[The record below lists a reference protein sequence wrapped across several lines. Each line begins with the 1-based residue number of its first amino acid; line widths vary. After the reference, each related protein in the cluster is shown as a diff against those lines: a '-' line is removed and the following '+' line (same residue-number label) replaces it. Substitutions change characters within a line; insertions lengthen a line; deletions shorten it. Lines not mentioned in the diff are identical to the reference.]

1 MTSSFSQRTWR
12 SMHVHLVLE
21 KVREVGLYVKLKKC
35 EFHQSKEEL
44 LGYIIYGDGIHMDP
58 CKV

>member
-1 MTSSFSQRTWR
+1 
-12 SMHVHLVLE
+12 MHVHLVLE